1 MCWSCLGVLIS
12 SRTGILEEMLF
23 LISHNL
29 KICVLEMNK
38 KWFTFSSELIDMN
51 REKGRVRVSKLPAR
65 VCCVSS
71 ENVSFFMNHSN
82 RCGARAHGG
91 Q

>member
-51 REKGRVRVSKLPAR
+51 REKGRVCPSCPRVFVAFPAKM
-65 VCCVSS
+65 SP
-71 ENVSFFMNHSN
+71 FL
-82 RCGARAHGG
+82 
-91 Q
+91 